1 MTIETESFLAEMLPQ
16 QRAAEQA
23 IHNGDAEPRIA
34 LWSRQDPVTVYGAK
48 VSASGWTHLEPMFR
62 NVASWFSD
70 SARYEF
76 EVTAAGA
83 SGELAYTVGFE
94 HNQVKV
100 DGRPRTHAA
109 RHACLSTRGRRVAH
123 RAPTRRRPSHRG
135 RTDLITGPRSDL
147 APSVGPRPSPPAS
160 NGAD

>member
-1 MTIETESFLAEMLPQ
+1 MTIETDTFVAEMLPR

-34 LWSRQDPVTVYGAK
+34 LWSRTDPVTVFGAK
-48 VSASGWTHLEPMFR
+48 LSASGWADVEPLFR

-70 SARYEF
+70 SAQYEF

-83 SGELAYTVGFE
+83 SGDLAYTIGYE

-100 DGRPRTHAA
+100 DGQPRTYTLRVTHVYRREDGQWRIVH
-109 RHACLSTRGRRVAH
+109 RHADVP
-123 RAPTRRRPSHRG
+123 PT
-135 RTDLITGPRSDL
+135 DDGPI
-147 APSVGPRPSPPAS
+147 
-160 NGAD
+160 

>member
-1 MTIETESFLAEMLPQ
+1 MPIETDSFLAEMLPR

-34 LWSRQDPVTVYGAK
+34 LWSRTDPVTVFGAK
-48 VSASGWTHLEPMFR
+48 MSAAGWAEVEPLFR

-70 SARYEF
+70 SAHYEY

-83 SGELAYTVGFE
+83 SGDLAYTIGYE

-100 DGRPRTHAA
+100 DGQPRTYTLRVTHVYRREDGQWRIVH
-109 RHACLSTRGRRVAH
+109 RHADLP
-123 RAPTRRRPSHRG
+123 PTDDRP
-135 RTDLITGPRSDL
+135 I
-147 APSVGPRPSPPAS
+147 
-160 NGAD
+160 

>member
-1 MTIETESFLAEMLPQ
+1 MLPQ

-100 DGRPRTHAA
+100 DGRPRTYTLRVTHVYRREA
-109 RHACLSTRGRRVAH
+109 GRVAH

-147 APSVGPRPSPPAS
+147 RGSS
-160 NGAD
+160 